1 MTPNAVVKSKVSVF
15 LLPVGTIPSLVWV
28 SFSLV
33 ELIWLVCSDLV
44 TLVVVSY
51 DLVWV
56 SYDLVWVSYDLVWV
70 SYDLVWVSYD
80 LVCVSY
86 DLVCVS

>member
-1 MTPNAVVKSKVSVF
+1 MTPNTVVKSKVSVV
-15 LLPVGTIPSLVWV
+15 LLPVGTIPGLAWV

-33 ELIWLVCSDLV
+33 ELIWLVCSGLV
-44 TLVVVSY
+44 MLVLVSYNLFCVSY

-56 SYDLVWVSYDLVWV
+56 SYDLFCVSYDLVCV
-70 SYDLVWVSYD
+70 PYD

-86 DLVCVS
+86 DLV